1 MENTP
6 KNAPSVRMT
15 GIVKRF
21 PGVVANDHVDFL
33 ARTGDITALVGENGA
48 GKSTLMN
55 VLYGLHRPDEGEMFL
70 QGEPVDIQSPNDA
83 IKAGIGMVHQHFM
96 LSPELSILD
105 NVVLG
110 HEPRNWIFTDRRR
123 ARSEVLQL
131 MHNYHF
137 DLMMDVKIKNLPVGL
152 KQQVEILKLL
162 YRGANILIL
171 DEPTAVLT
179 PQETRELFSNLRD
192 LTQQGK
198 AIIFITHKLDEVM
211 AISDQVYVMR
221 SGKMVDHLPTHET
234 NAREIAELM
243 VGRELI
249 DEWQKETPPGEKPVL
264 KVNDLIVNDDQS
276 LRALQRLSLD
286 VREGEILGVAGVAG
300 NGQAELAQS
309 LVGLRHI
316 SEGMVVYKGQD
327 INDWSRRKIQTSGIG
342 YIPDDRTDVALC
354 LEWSVKQNLVAGKH
368 FQKPFVKGPF
378 QFLDDKK
385 IESTAEAL
393 KTRFDIR
400 LQSVDAAVRSL
411 SGGNQQKVV
420 LAREI
425 YEVPELLIAFEP
437 TRGVD
442 VGAIEFIYQQ
452 LLALRKKGT
461 SILLISSDLDEILA
475 LSDRIAVI
483 FRGKII
489 DTILPQK
496 ATREEIG
503 LLMAGKKSEG
513 D

>member
-1 MENTP
+1 MEKSP
-6 KNAPSVRMT
+6 KNAPSVRMN

-21 PGVVANDHVDFL
+21 PGVIANDHVDFS
-33 ARTGDITALVGENGA
+33 ANTGEITALVGENGA

-55 VLYGLHRPDEGEMFL
+55 VLYGLHDPDAGEIFLEGKF
-70 QGEPVDIQSPNDA
+70 VNIQSPNDA

-105 NVVLG
+105 NVILG
-110 HEPRNWIFTDRRR
+110 REPKNWIFTDRRR
-123 ARSEVLQL
+123 ARSEVFDL
-131 MHNYHF
+131 MRDYHF
-137 DLMMDVKIKNLPVGL
+137 DLLMDVKIKNLPVGL

-162 YRGANILIL
+162 YRGARILIL

-179 PQETRELFSNLRD
+179 PQETRELFNNLRD
-192 LTQQGK
+192 LTTQGK
-198 AIIFITHKLDEVM
+198 TIIFITHKLDEVM
-211 AISDQVYVMR
+211 AISDQVFVMR
-221 SGKMVDHLPTHET
+221 GGRMIDHMPTKNT

-249 DEWQKETPPGEKPVL
+249 DEWHKEKPPGDTSVL
-264 KVNDLIVNDDQS
+264 QVKDLIVNDDQS

-286 VREGEILGVAGVAG
+286 VRQGEILGVAGVAG

-309 LVGLRHI
+309 LVGLREVDSGSI
-316 SEGMVVYKGQD
+316 IFKGQE
-327 INDWSRRKIQTSGIG
+327 ITHWSRRKIQTAGIS
-342 YIPDDRTDVALC
+342 YIPDDRTEVALC
-354 LEWSVKQNLVAGKH
+354 LDWSVKQNLVAGRH
-368 FQKPFVKGPF
+368 FQKPFVKGPAH
-378 QFLDDKK
+378 FLDDRK

-400 LQSVDAAVRSL
+400 LQSVNDPVSSL

-425 YEVPELLIAFEP
+425 YEVPTLLIAFEP

-452 LLALRKKGT
+452 LLSLREKGT

-483 FRGKII
+483 FRGKMI
-489 DTILPQK
+489 DTVLPQK
-496 ATREEIG
+496 TTREEIG
-503 LLMAGKKSEG
+503 LLMAGKKGEV